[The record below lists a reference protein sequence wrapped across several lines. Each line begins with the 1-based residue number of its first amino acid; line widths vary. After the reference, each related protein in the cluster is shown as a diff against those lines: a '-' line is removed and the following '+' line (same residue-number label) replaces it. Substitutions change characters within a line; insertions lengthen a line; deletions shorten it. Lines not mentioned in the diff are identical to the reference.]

1 MANRIIAGSLLAT
14 VTIVA
19 VILIIIFSD
28 MRSSDALI
36 EKPMIKIFNTFPTDG
51 TVHKALNW

>member
-1 MANRIIAGSLLAT
+1 MKVGACLFVLGFLGVLGVFAFVDL
-14 VTIVA
+14 
-19 VILIIIFSD
+19 
-28 MRSSDALI
+28 RSSDALI